1 MRRITFLLIAVL
13 PAMLFAQG
21 TSRFKQF
28 QAYKYMEEG
37 VTEYDSGNY
46 TDALTYFDQAAEFD
60 PNQKEIYRY
69 RAESRFR
76 LGQYEK
82 SVADYN
88 VAVSLDPNDAKLYN
102 ARGMAY
108 ARQSLYFSAVQ
119 DYNKALKIDPA
130 YTEAR
135 RNKQLAE
142 RYAGT
147 STSYGNTDYGNTS
160 TGYSQYGTEGTKPSS
175 ANNGWGTSGGSTSG
189 TGTWGS
195 GSTGTG
201 TSGNFGTGQTEEFIN
216 PIVGGQAQDYITIQK
231 IKITPLSTFVTFEVK
246 SPRRK
251 SVSIFIHRP
260 GTQGAFYITDATFN
274 QEYKLKGMSG
284 LNSWSTPTDVPARG
298 SKVFTLEFEKIPY
311 AMRTFHLLEGKN
323 PGDKAWNFY
332 QVELK

>member
-1 MRRITFLLIAVL
+1 MRRISFLLIAVL

-147 STSYGNTDYGNTS
+147 STSYGTTS
-160 TGYSQYGTEGTKPSS
+160 PGYGTGGSQPSS
-175 ANNGWGTSGGSTSG
+175 ANNGWGTNGGNTSSPG
-189 TGTWGS
+189 NTSSTWGS
-195 GSTGTG
+195 GSTNTG
-201 TSGNFGTGQTEEFIN
+201 TSYGTGQTEEFIN

-298 SKVFTLEFEKIPY
+298 SKIFTLEFEKIPY